1 MALTKK
7 EQDAIIKNKM
17 IKAASKTRT
26 ATKVIIVVLLVTLL
40 LTGGT
45 YGVLTFINANS
56 MQISIK
62 ESNINE
68 GLSLSK
74 IKDSKPEDRTTN
86 INMEG
91 PEDLGAYTYTWLNM
105 EADIFGYEGGH
116 HGASYIAYSFYLVNN
131 SPTRKCTYTMGVEI
145 VKNTLNTAS
154 AIRVMIIEDED
165 DVENRPS
172 NTKVYAQSKADGT
185 AEYVAYDDCKES
197 QVGLT
202 LSELNVSY
210 PLLQVPTTTPFLG
223 EVYTEDD
230 EYDGFYVMKETGRE
244 LSHAQQKKFTV
255 VIWFEGTDQ
264 QCVNDILGGKCT
276 INFWFDVEAF
286 DDDVEYYG

>member
-1 MALTKK
+1 MALSRK
-7 EQDAIIKNKM
+7 EQDAIITNKL

-26 ATKVIIVVLLVTLL
+26 ATKIIIVVLLVALL

-62 ESNINE
+62 ESNVNE

-74 IKDSKPEDRTTN
+74 IKNPTNKDMSSN

-91 PEDLGAYTYTWLNM
+91 PETMDAYTYAWLNM

-116 HGASYIAYSFYLVNN
+116 HGASYIAYSFFLINT
-131 SPTRKCTYTMGVEI
+131 SPTRRCKYTMAGEI

-154 AIRVMIIEDED
+154 AIRVMVIEDEE
-165 DVENRPS
+165 DVENRPN
-172 NTKVYAQSKADGT
+172 NTKVYAQAKADGT
-185 AEYVAYDDCKES
+185 AEYVAYDDCKAD

-202 LSELNVSY
+202 LNELNVSY

-223 EVYTEDD
+223 EVYTDTD
-230 EYDGFYVMKETGRE
+230 EYEGLYIFKDTGKE
-244 LSHAQQKKFTV
+244 LAHAEQKKFTI
-255 VIWFEGTDQ
+255 VIWFEGTDR
-264 QCVNDILGGKCT
+264 QCINDILGGKCT
-276 INFWFDVEAF
+276 INFWFEVEEF
-286 DDDVEYYG
+286 DDDPEYYG